1 MSFKEIKG
9 NLFTVD
15 KSYALCHCV
24 GNDFSMGAGIAVEF
38 KRRFGNQ
45 QLLIDTSRGIGT
57 STLLTNDNANDY
69 QYIFYMVTKKYS
81 KYSKPT
87 LENLKESLEDM
98 VRIAEEH
105 GIRRIA
111 CPRIGCGLDKL
122 LWSDVKDILIDIST
136 KHGLDIVVYY
146 L

>member
-15 KSYALCHCV
+15 KSYTLCHCV
-24 GNDFSMGAGIAVEF
+24 GDDFLMSAGIAIQF
-38 KRRFGNQ
+38 KRLFGNQ

-57 STLLTNDNANDY
+57 STLLTNDKPNDY
-69 QYIFYMVTKKYS
+69 KYIFYLVTKKYS

-87 LENLKESLEDM
+87 LETLTDSLLDM
-98 VRIAEEH
+98 VRIAKENS
-105 GIRRIA
+105 ITKIA

-122 LWSDVKDILIDIST
+122 KWSQVKVILKDLSIKNNLDILI
-136 KHGLDIVVYY
+136 YY